1 MKPSALKLLFS
12 LSSLSFHVVQKLLHF
27 QLMQCSA
34 RVIMSWVITRWQ
46 FILICVI
53 HSVYLVK
60 IMDLVHKAS
69 LDRFRSRS
77 LLMVKVASLRSDTDL
92 NVSGSVIDDK
102 HFPSMMNIPFF
113 RCPQSGCYLLL
124 WLTLQTLPKDTLDHQ
139 WREWNE

>member
-1 MKPSALKLLFS
+1 M
-12 LSSLSFHVVQKLLHF
+12 
-27 QLMQCSA
+27 
-34 RVIMSWVITRWQ
+34 
-46 FILICVI
+46 CVI

-102 HFPSMMNIPFF
+102 HFPSMMNILFF
-113 RCPQSGCYLLL
+113 IVRSQQAVICSSG
-124 WLTLQTLPKDTLDHQ
+124 
-139 WREWNE
+139 